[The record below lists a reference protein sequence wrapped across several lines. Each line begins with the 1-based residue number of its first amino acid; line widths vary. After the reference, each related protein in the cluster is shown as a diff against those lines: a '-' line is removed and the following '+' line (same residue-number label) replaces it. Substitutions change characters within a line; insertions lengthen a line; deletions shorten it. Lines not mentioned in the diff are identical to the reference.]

1 MEWIP
6 LVPQAHNP
14 PVQQTL
20 LNVSRAWQLCGNYL
34 SGKFNSNAWSLYP
47 RDCQASRMSS
57 RSGISGVRYSV
68 TLINCDFI
76 FTLFSGFGLVQ
87 TYADKVHQDN
97 EHRLVRAQRMYVR
110 RTRKHHC
117 GSLALSVN
125 QDCATFMITSNMFSL
140 LEDILRTWALE

>member
-1 MEWIP
+1 MKWIP

-20 LNVSRAWQLCGNYL
+20 SNVSRAWQYEKSSSRLM
-34 SGKFNSNAWSLYP
+34 NSNAWSLYP

-57 RSGISGVRYSV
+57 KSGVSGVRYSV
-68 TLINCDFI
+68 TLINWDFI
-76 FTLFSGFGLVQ
+76 FTSSSGFRLVQ
-87 TYADKVHQDN
+87 TYADKAHQDN
-97 EHRLVRAQRMYVR
+97 EHRLVHAQRMYVR

-125 QDCATFMITSNMFSL
+125 QDWATFMITANMFFNVRKF
-140 LEDILRTWALE
+140 LRTWALE